1 MKHQEEFKAKMKL
14 IKKSEVELLK
24 QKRISV
30 MMKQVKAVASIH
42 LLIKTEDGIL
52 AHIDKKQAFN
62 EIIKKINDTEKSK
75 NITYLYIT
83 KQEFKKEHK
92 KS

>member
-1 MKHQEEFKAKMKL
+1 ME
-14 IKKSEVELLK
+14 
-24 QKRISV
+24 
-30 MMKQVKAVASIH
+30 QVKAVASIH
-42 LLIKTEDGIL
+42 LLIKTENGIL